1 MKTYLLVA
9 MSVDGFIAK
18 DLNTPSTSWTSK
30 ADRKFFQKKS
40 KELKVIVMGEKTYKT
55 FNKPLKERINI
66 IYTHSKQ
73 KLRDFDIEKISV
85 QGGTALYYTDL
96 QPKKLLTFLSS
107 KGFQTVA
114 ICGGQTIYSL
124 FMREGLVNYLYLTM
138 ENKIFGQG
146 LKLFNCD
153 LDVIIKLLKM
163 QELDS
168 GVLVLKYEVE
178 RKKKSVI

>member
-1 MKTYLLVA
+1 
-9 MSVDGFIAK
+9 
-18 DLNTPSTSWTSK
+18 
-30 ADRKFFQKKS
+30 
-40 KELKVIVMGEKTYKT
+40 
-55 FNKPLKERINI
+55 
-66 IYTHSKQ
+66 
-73 KLRDFDIEKISV
+73 
-85 QGGTALYYTDL
+85 L